1 MKYLK
6 LIMLCCFSAVLF
18 SCKDDDAKRQAENI
32 KAAKQND
39 SILKVISDNWKFN
52 IPPLN
57 PKVGEKLSG
66 WTEWEQLNNELMQRP
81 VGSLNAY
88 RQKTKS
94 LVTKTEMLRNNIPE
108 FFNRP
113 QVKSRISV
121 LDTRVK
127 SLSTYINLEVI
138 PAKRVIELI
147 NSITHEVT
155 SLQNQM
161 NELVILKEVP
171 KETGE
176 DEMLKA
182 LDTIRMANPDAM
194 PQPQSSTPSTRP
206 GFSMPGANR
215 N

>member
-1 MKYLK
+1 
-6 LIMLCCFSAVLF
+6 MLCCFSAVLF